1 MYNQTNY
8 QFLKKITDMKTN
20 SSLYI
25 TIAFFLL
32 YYLIGLQE
40 VRAQG
45 STGSNVSYTFIVPD
59 GVRLITVE
67 AWGGGGRGGE
77 RTSGSN
83 VALAGGG
90 GGAYSRSLLSVSP
103 GDLHTATP
111 GAGSNSTAAGSDS
124 WFSSTAILLA
134 KGGGSVADNSN
145 APGPGGLASLGV
157 GDLRLNGGNGA
168 IGSGG
173 SFGGGGGSSAG
184 TALAGNFL
192 NTTTNQRNGAIAPSG
207 GGNGGTGAA
216 NNTSGLAGSGPG
228 GGGGGGYRAGS
239 FSTEDPGNGADGYVA
254 VSWVCLNNLTSAVD
268 TDDQTVCI
276 DTPIIDITYLLSG
289 EDIDGGNV
297 TGLPAGVGSSFNA
310 STGVITISGS
320 PSEAGI
326 FNYTVTPTGGCTGTT
341 ANGTI
346 EVIDGQQI
354 TIQPVTPPA
363 FCEDAG
369 VNTISVTASGIGL
382 TYQWRKGGIDLSETP
397 PYSNV
402 NSSTLTIT
410 NPSLSENGA
419 SIDVVVNGSCSPTPV
434 TSDAVILTVDAAANG
449 GSLTGGTTPICDG
462 SSTGN
467 MTLSGYTGSIEKW
480 QKQVNGGGWQ
490 DISHTSDTY
499 AEIPDSDGSWEYRVV
514 VESGVCTDV
523 STTVSIT
530 VDPATV
536 AGSVSGGS
544 TICLT
549 ENTGTLT
556 LGGYTGSILR
566 WQKRLD
572 GGGWQDIVH
581 TNDTYSEVP
590 SSVGSWDYRAE
601 VQSGVCAAGFSA
613 HTTVTVN
620 ANSVGGSVSGGN
632 TPICLGE
639 STGTM
644 TLSGHTGTVNKWQ
657 RRLDGGGWA
666 DIVNATT
673 THSEIPASAGTWD
686 YRAEVQ
692 NGSCAA
698 EFSGFTSIVVLPRP
712 TAVLSGS
719 GSICL
724 GQAVTLTLSVTA
736 VGDWELNLDNGGGT
750 FTGNGSG
757 SFPAVVYPPTNTT
770 YSITDM
776 FDSQCTSEPGDLTGS
791 ATINVDEDCQV
802 IYINAPDPL
811 EAEISGTETI
821 CSGETVTIT
830 VTLSGGNQPWSIFV
844 MPSTLYD
851 NITGTE
857 PFDFTFQVTPSS
869 SITYD
874 NTNIFV
880 GDDEGCAPT
889 VTGSAVITVYDE
901 ILFTVDYA
909 DISCFGAN
917 DGEITVTVTQGTAP
931 FEFSID
937 NGQNYTSPQAS
948 PYTFTGLGPGDYD
961 IRVRDASGCES
972 PECP

>member
-1 MYNQTNY
+1 MKAIYTIRRNLNKY
-8 QFLKKITDMKTN
+8 GRPLNPSLSRITW
-20 SSLYI
+20 
-25 TIAFFLL
+25 LL
-32 YYLIGLQE
+32 ALLLL
-40 VRAQG
+40 G
-45 STGSNVSYTFIVPD
+45 SVAIYSQPVTFTSNTTWQVPAGVSE
-59 GVRLITVE
+59 ITVE
-67 AWGGGGRGGE
+67 AWGGGGAGGY
-77 RTSGSN
+77 TSGSFGTN
-83 VALAGGG
+83 VAGGG
-90 GGAYSRSLLSVSP
+90 GGGAFASSLLSVNPGDIYTITIGNGGSGSSGASP
-103 GDLHTATP
+103 GGNTIFGSNLVVAAG
-111 GAGSNSTAAGSDS
+111 GAGLNNNANTGGQGGQTSDC
-124 WFSSTAILLA
+124 IYNL
-134 KGGGSVADNSN
+134 N
-145 APGPGGLASLGV
+145 AF
-157 GDLRLNGGNGA
+157 NGGNGGNA
-168 IGSGG
+168 SGSNSGAGGGGAGSTESGANGSGTTAGSGG
-173 SFGGGGGSSAG
+173 DEFGGDGGAG
-184 TALAGNFL
+184 RTNNGDGFPGN
-192 NTTTNQRNGAIAPSG
+192 IY
-207 GGNGGTGAA
+207 
-216 NNTSGLAGSGPG
+216 G
-228 GGGGGGYRAGS
+228 GGGGGGRVVLDFANNG
-239 FSTEDPGNGADGYVA
+239 GNGATGFMRITWVLCANPDIPTLQASPTSICDGDNSTLSITA
-254 VSWVCLNNLTSAVD
+254 GDLNDA
-268 TDDQTVCI
+268 TDWHWYSGSCGG
-276 DTPIIDITYLLSG
+276 TPIG
-289 EDIDGGNV
+289 
-297 TGLPAGVGSSFNA
+297 TGTS
-310 STGVITISGS
+310 VIVS
-320 PSEAGI
+320 PSVTATYYVRGEGGCVTPGACAEI
-326 FNYTVTPTGGCTGTT
+326 TVTVLAPPQITVQPGTPAAVCQTGG
-341 ANGTI
+341 
-346 EVIDGQQI
+346 VR
-354 TIQPVTPPA
+354 
-363 FCEDAG
+363 
-369 VNTISVTASGIGL
+369 TISVTASGDGL
-382 TYQWRKGGIDLSETP
+382 SYQWRKDNINLTASAV
-397 PYSNV
+397 YSDV
-402 NSSTLTIT
+402 DGATLTIT
-410 NPSLSENGA
+410 NPPLSENGA
-419 SIDVVVNGSCSPTPV
+419 SFDVVVSGSCPPTPV
-434 TSDAVILTVDAAANG
+434 TSDAVILTVDAAADG
-449 GSLTGGTTPICDG
+449 GSLTGGSTPICDG
-462 SSTGN
+462 SSTG
-467 MTLSGYTGSIEKW
+467 TLSLAGHSGTIVRWEKRVDAGSWDDIAHTG
-480 QKQVNGGGWQ
+480 
-490 DISHTSDTY
+490 TTY
-499 AEIPDSDGSWEYRVV
+499 SEVPDSPGTWDYRVR
-514 VESGVCTDV
+514 VENGSCFDYSNLVTIV
-523 STTVSIT
+523 

-549 ENTGTLT
+549 ENTGILT